1 MLTTGFPRWRGDLFG
16 SFVFE
21 LSRALVARG
30 VEVVVVAPHEKGL
43 PRCETLDGV
52 FIKRF
57 RYMIPTQWQRV
68 AYGGGIPTN
77 VKTGRLARL
86 QVPLFL
92 LGFWWRALWATR
104 HSDVVHCHWTI
115 SGLVGY
121 AATRLWRRPLLLTVR
136 GSDMHLAGQG
146 LMQRLHGWIYSR
158 MATVVAVSADIAG
171 RLVAGNVAASKV
183 EIAYNGVDDRFQ
195 PGEPEAARR
204 ELGLPPESFIVL
216 FVGLLVPV
224 KGVDTLIA
232 SLPELAALLPA
243 SGRSVRHHP
252 GRGERH
258 HPGRSVRHQPSR
270 DERDEDD
277 VAAAADGAAAADAAP
292 MVAGAAESPE
302 AGKGGAAGRCLA
314 GGRGRSEAGS
324 RCAPEMAAMYG
335 GPGVRAPR
343 LLAVL
348 VGDGPAQEALARQAT
363 ALGVAGQVCFTGRQ
377 PSSTVQTWMQ
387 AADVLVLPSRSEG
400 RPNVVLE
407 AQACGLPV
415 VATRVGGTPE
425 LVKDGDSGLLVEP
438 DDPEAL
444 ARAVGR
450 LAGDA
455 ALRQRLG
462 RNGWRRIQTHGLTWN
477 ASADK
482 MLQLY
487 QRALAGDAPQWT
499 AEPSSGARSTA
510 AQTGVVRRGGARDKQ
525 SREDGAPTDAALAC
539 AAPTE
544 LAPTDAARTNAA
556 RADDKRDK
564 R

>member
-52 FIKRF
+52 LIKRF
-57 RYMIPTQWQRV
+57 RYVIPTRWQRV

-77 VKTGRLARL
+77 VKTGRLAQL

-92 LGFWWRALWATR
+92 LGFWWRALWAMR

-115 SGLVGY
+115 SGLVGC
-121 AATRLWRRPLLLTVR
+121 AATRLWPRPVLLTVR
-136 GSDMHLAGQG
+136 GSDMHLAEKG
-146 LMQRLHGWIYSR
+146 LLRRAHRWIYSR
-158 MATVVAVSADIAG
+158 MHAVVAVSDDIAG
-171 RLVAGNVAASKV
+171 RLVAGGAPATRV
-183 EIAYNGVDDRFQ
+183 ETVFNGVDSRFQ
-195 PGEPEAARR
+195 PGDQALARR

-232 SLPELAALLPA
+232 SLPEMAALLQA
-243 SGRSVRHHP
+243 C
-252 GRGERH
+252 
-258 HPGRSVRHQPSR
+258 
-270 DERDEDD
+270 
-277 VAAAADGAAAADAAP
+277 
-292 MVAGAAESPE
+292 
-302 AGKGGAAGRCLA
+302 GG
-314 GGRGRSEAGS
+314 SEADT
-324 RCAPEMAAMYG
+324 RCAGDTVPLQG
-335 GPGVRAPR
+335 DPGVPAPR
-343 LLAVL
+343 LLVVL
-348 VGDGPAQEALARQAT
+348 VGDGPAREALAHQAKT
-363 ALGVAGQVCFTGRQ
+363 LGVAGQVYFTGRQ
-377 PSSTVQTWMQ
+377 PSSAVQTWMQ

-400 RPNVVLE
+400 RPNVVVE

-425 LVKDGDSGLLVEP
+425 LVEDGDSGLLVEP
-438 DDPEAL
+438 DDPASL
-444 ARAVGR
+444 ARTVGR

-455 ALRQRLG
+455 ALRQRLR
-462 RNGWRRIQTHGLTWN
+462 RNGLRRIQTQGLTWDAN
-477 ASADK
+477 AEN

-487 QRALAGDAPQWT
+487 QRAVAGGDAPQWT

-510 AQTGVVRRGGARDKQ
+510 AQTEVVRRGGAGDQRA
-525 SREDGAPTDAALAC
+525 REDGAPTDAALAC

-564 R
+564 S